1 MYKIILIIVLFLF
14 CNACFAQTY
23 AATPENDYSDLYKK
37 IREQLTANNDCLLN
51 NSCDSKISIEFWV
64 NAKGKVS
71 KIKSKLKCEKCYN
84 IDKISSII
92 AATKWK
98 VACKNGKFVK
108 QKVKVPIM
116 ICISR

>member
-1 MYKIILIIVLFLF
+1 MELRTT
-14 CNACFAQTY
+14 NT
-23 AATPENDYSDLYKK
+23 T
-37 IREQLTANNDCLLN
+37 QLTLN
-51 NSCDSKISIEFWV
+51 NNCDSKISVEFWV

-98 VACKNGKFVK
+98 AACKDGKLIK
-108 QKVKVPIM
+108 QKVKLPIM
-116 ICISR
+116 ICMR